1 MSDKKIKQNN
11 NINKF
16 KKNNTGFT
24 IIELLI
30 VLGISIILA
39 TAAAP
44 LYGSLQVSAQLN
56 ENSSLIIQSLRT
68 ARERSIAGYNNIQH
82 GVFFDINTGAVD
94 SYTLYQ
100 GSSYVA
106 RQTAYDRFITLDE
119 PLSFSSNGFI
129 MIGEDV
135 DINFSTGIGRPNNAG
150 IIILS
155 HQVSG
160 NRSIEV
166 NYAGKIEEN

>member
-106 RQTAYDRFITLDE
+106 RPLIQCITINC
-119 PLSFSSNGFI
+119 PSI
-129 MIGEDV
+129 
-135 DINFSTGIGRPNNAG
+135 DIKKKHHVEYYCIQHGVF
-150 IIILS
+150 
-155 HQVSG
+155 
-160 NRSIEV
+160 
-166 NYAGKIEEN
+166 